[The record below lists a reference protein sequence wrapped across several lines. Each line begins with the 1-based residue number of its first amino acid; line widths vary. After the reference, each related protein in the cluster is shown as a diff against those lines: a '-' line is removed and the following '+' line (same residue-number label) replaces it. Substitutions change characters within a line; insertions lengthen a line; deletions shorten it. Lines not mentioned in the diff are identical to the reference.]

1 MDKATYREVFAA
13 LNAEREAA
21 DAALESLR
29 RLKAQ
34 LMLDEEAA
42 IRRANA
48 SARRV
53 RDFETKHADQ

>member
-1 MDKATYREVFAA
+1 MDKTTYREVFAA

-34 LMLDEEAA
+34 LLVDEEAA

-48 SARRV
+48 SARRL
-53 RDFETKHADQ
+53 RDFESKHST

>member
-21 DAALESLR
+21 ETALEAIR

-34 LMLDEEAA
+34 LMAEEENA

-53 RDFETKHADQ
+53 REFEAKHGA